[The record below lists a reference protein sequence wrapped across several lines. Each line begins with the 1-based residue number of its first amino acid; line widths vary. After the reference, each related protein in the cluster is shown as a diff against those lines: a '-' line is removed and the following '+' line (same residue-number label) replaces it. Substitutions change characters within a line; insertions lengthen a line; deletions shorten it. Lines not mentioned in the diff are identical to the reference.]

1 MKPGR
6 FFWKLFLGN
15 AALMVA
21 LLGTCAWLML
31 VEFERFH
38 GEILRSHLQAQAAV
52 LESVVRDRFDLS
64 QQNELARLARQFSEL
79 SPEHLRITFIAPDG
93 RVLGDSRADAAQLD
107 SHAERPEVKEAL
119 EKGTGSSTRWSV
131 SISETM
137 QYAALRVGPAD
148 APRGVVRVALPAH
161 PATARADAA
170 RRLLQTIA
178 FVTLL
183 AAVVLA
189 LGLARLWSRRI
200 GVITAAARAI
210 SGGDLKTRVPMDG
223 ADEVSMLALSLNRM
237 REHLARQL
245 QTIERQRGTLDALM
259 AQLHEGM
266 VVARPDGRVLMVNP
280 EAVRLLGLVSPR
292 KDGSF
297 EGLPVETCI
306 PQHDLQNLLVPPQDS
321 DRAAGGGSVEVDP
334 PDDRGPG
341 RPDPGTPLEM
351 QEVRVRVDGERG
363 SVSLLVR
370 AFDIVLPPS
379 GPESGRPGA
388 SFRPARMLMLTDV
401 TELTKL
407 MHMKA
412 DFAANASHELRTPLS
427 AIRGAA
433 ETLRSM
439 DLAADAEAAGTFV
452 AMIERHCAR
461 MEAMVVDLLDL
472 SRVESP
478 VEPFAPHEVTV
489 GDFLDELR
497 ESFVDA
503 LSEGKL
509 NWQTEV
515 NPDCQRIMVSEELL
529 RIVLRNLVENSVR
542 FTPEGGHIHIAAG
555 AADGMWTIAVAD
567 DGCGIPPEDQA
578 RVFERFYQVARSRSG
593 SNRGTGLGLSIVRHA
608 VTAMRGTVRLESAPG
623 KGTTVTITI
632 PQQRVPAVR
641 EG

>member
-21 LLGTCAWLML
+21 LLGTCVWLML

-52 LESVVRDRFDLS
+52 LESVVRDRFDIS
-64 QQNELARLARQFSEL
+64 QQDELLRLARQFSEIA
-79 SPEHLRITFIAPDG
+79 PEHMRITFIAPDG

-119 EKGTGSSTRWSV
+119 KEGAGSSTRWSV
-131 SISETM
+131 SIGETM
-137 QYAALRVGPAD
+137 QYAARRVGPAD

-161 PATARADAA
+161 PAAARADAA

-183 AAVVLA
+183 AAVALA

-266 VVARPDGRVLMVNP
+266 VVTRPDGRVLMVNP
-280 EAVRLLGLVSPR
+280 EAVRLLGLISPR

-306 PQHDLQNLLVPPQDS
+306 PQHDLQNLLMPPQPTN
-321 DRAAGGGSVEVDP
+321 RTAGESADVDP
-334 PDDRGPG
+334 PDDREPE
-341 RPDPGTPLEM
+341 RPDQGAPSEM
-351 QEVRVRVDGERG
+351 QELRVRVDGVNG
-363 SVSLLVR
+363 PVSLLVR

-379 GPESGRPGA
+379 GPESGKPGA

-478 VEPFAPHEVTV
+478 VEPFAPHEVTL
-489 GDFLDELR
+489 GEFLEELR
-497 ESFVDA
+497 ESFAEA
-503 LSEGKL
+503 LTAGKL

-515 NPDCQRIMVSEELL
+515 APDCQRIMVSEELL

-542 FTPEGGHIHIAAG
+542 FTPEGGHIHILAG
-555 AADGMWTIAVAD
+555 AVNGSWTIAVAD
-567 DGCGIPPEDQA
+567 DGCGIPPAEQA
-578 RVFERFYQVARSRSG
+578 RVFERFYQVARARSG
-593 SNRGTGLGLSIVRHA
+593 PNRGTGLGLSIVRHA

-623 KGTTVTITI
+623 KGTTVTITV
-632 PQQRVPAVR
+632 PQQRVPALR
-641 EG
+641 GS